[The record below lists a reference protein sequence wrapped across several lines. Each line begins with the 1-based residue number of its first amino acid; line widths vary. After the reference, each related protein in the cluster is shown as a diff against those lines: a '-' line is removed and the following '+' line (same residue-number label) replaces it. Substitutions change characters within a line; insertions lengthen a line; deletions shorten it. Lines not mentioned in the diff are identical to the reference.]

1 MRKVFL
7 VVGVVL
13 ALAGCGGSAKQ
24 TYPGEAVQNYMNA
37 CATLPGGTHQVCRC
51 TLNQLEKQ
59 LSLDEFKSIARAMS
73 LHTLDARQNKVM
85 LDATV
90 ACAREAT
97 G

>member
-1 MRKVFL
+1 
-7 VVGVVL
+7 
-13 ALAGCGGSAKQ
+13 
-24 TYPGEAVQNYMNA
+24 
-37 CATLPGGTHQVCRC
+37 VCRC